1 MKRTPLYELHV
12 ARGAK
17 ITPFAGYA
25 MPLVY
30 SSILEEHQAV
40 RTRAGVFDVSH
51 MGRFLVEGPDAL
63 TFLQHV
69 TSNDPARLSPGRA
82 QYSLFLNEQG
92 GIVDD
97 LVLYRLS
104 ENRFLLVVNAANAMK
119 DWDHLHHHTPGF
131 SVTLSDLTEAWAQIA
146 LQGPRSET
154 VMKDLWRLDLSDV
167 AFYHFVE
174 VPIEG
179 GHTLISR
186 TGYTGEDGFEI
197 YAPPEVIRKIFAR
210 LLDHPDVCPAGLG
223 ARDTLRL
230 EMGYPLWGHDID
242 ESTTPLEAGLS
253 WTVVLAKEHFVG
265 REALLRQKEEG
276 IRRKRIGFASA
287 SRRDIPREGQTIEKE
302 GAPVGKVTSGTLS
315 PSLGVGI
322 GMGYVPVE
330 HTRVGGRLTIAGRRP
345 FEVTVVRLP
354 FYKQGSLKSPGKKGG
369 A

>member
-1 MKRTPLYELHV
+1 MKRTPLYDLHV
-12 ARGAK
+12 AHGAR

-30 SSILEEHQAV
+30 ASILEEHRAV

-63 TFLQHV
+63 AFLQYV
-69 TSNDPARLSPGRA
+69 TSNDPARLAPGGA

-97 LVLYRLS
+97 LVLYRLA

-119 DWDHLHHHTPGF
+119 DWDHLHRHTPGF
-131 SVTLSDLTEAWAQIA
+131 SVKLTDLTEAWAQIA

-154 VMKDLWRLDLSDV
+154 VMKDLWGLDLSDV

-174 VPIEG
+174 APLEG
-179 GHTLISR
+179 GHALISR

-197 YAPPEVIRKIFAR
+197 YAPPEVIRKVFTR
-210 LLDHPDVCPAGLG
+210 LLEHPDVSPAGLG

-242 ESTTPLEAGLS
+242 ETTTPLEAGLA
-253 WTVVLAKEHFVG
+253 WTVVLAKARFVG
-265 REALLRQKEEG
+265 REAMLRQKEQG
-276 IRRKRIGFASA
+276 IARKRIGFQSA
-287 SRRDIPREGQTIEKE
+287 SRREIPREGLTIEKE
-302 GAPVGKVTSGTLS
+302 GTAVGKVTSGTLS

-330 HTRVGGRLTIAGRRP
+330 HARVGDRFTIAGRKP

-354 FYKQGSLKSPGKKGG
+354 FYKQGSLKSSRKKGG
-369 A
+369 T